1 MTLTNHKSVTYV
13 EWKLLVLGYAPRVDV
28 DKLIEREPALML
40 LQFILLFP
48 PLPLPLPLSI
58 LLS

>member
-28 DKLIEREPALML
+28 DKLIEREQALML
-40 LQFILLFP
+40 LQFILLSP
-48 PLPLPLPLSI
+48 PWPLP
-58 LLS
+58 